1 MRMALRER
9 LLVDPGKA
17 VMLADW
23 DPADKLDFKKDD
35 DREQALAQ
43 GIVRLDALQYLMY
56 AERRHA
62 LLIVLQGMDAAGK
75 DGTIRHVMSGFNP
88 QGCRVTPFKEPSRE
102 EADHDFL
109 WRVHRAVPLK
119 GDIAIFNRSH
129 YEDVLVARVRTL
141 VPQEVWSRR
150 YEQINQFE
158 SLLKESGVTIVK
170 LFLHVSKD
178 EQKQRFEERLKD
190 PTKQWKLALGDFEN
204 RKYWDE
210 YMAAYEDALARCSTD
225 AAPWYII
232 PADRKWVRNLA
243 VSQIL
248 VETLESLK
256 MKFPKPSLD
265 PSAVKLV

>member
-1 MRMALRER
+1 MALRER
-9 LLVDPGKA
+9 LLVEPGKA

-23 DPADKLDFKKDD
+23 DPADKLTFKKDRD
-35 DREQALAQ
+35 YEAALAEA
-43 GIVRLDALQYLMY
+43 IARLDELQYLMY
-56 AERRHA
+56 AEHRHA

-75 DGTIRHVMSGFNP
+75 DGTIRHVMAAFNP
-88 QGCRVTPFKEPSRE
+88 QGCRVTAFKAPTSE

-141 VPQEVWSRR
+141 VPKEVWSRR

-158 SLLKESGVTIVK
+158 ALLSENGVTIVK
-170 LFLHVSKD
+170 LFLHMSKD

-190 PTKQWKLALGDFEN
+190 PTKQWKLAPGDFED

-225 AAPWYII
+225 AGPWYII

-248 VETLESLK
+248 VETLEALK
-256 MKFPKPSLD
+256 MKVPKPTFDL
-265 PSAVKLV
+265 AAFKLE

>member
-1 MRMALRER
+1 MTLREQ
-9 LLVDPGKA
+9 LLVEPGKA

-23 DPADKLDFKKDD
+23 DTADKLGFKKGD
-35 DREQALAQ
+35 EAELAKS
-43 GIVRLDALQYLMY
+43 IERLDELQYLMY
-56 AERRHA
+56 AEHRHA

-75 DGTIRHVMSGFNP
+75 DGTIRHVMTGLNP
-88 QGCRVTPFKEPSRE
+88 QGCRVTAFKVPSDK

-109 WRVHRAVPLK
+109 WRVHDAVPRR

-141 VPQEVWSRR
+141 VPKELWSRR
-150 YEQINQFE
+150 YQQINQFE
-158 SLLKESGVTIVK
+158 ALLKENGVTIVK
-170 LFLHVSKD
+170 FFLHVSKE
-178 EQKQRFEERLKD
+178 EQKKRFEERIGD
-190 PTKQWKLALGDFEN
+190 PTKQWKLAAGDFEN
-204 RKYWDE
+204 RKYWDD
-210 YMAAYEDALARCSTD
+210 YMAAYEDLLARCSTD

-256 MKFPKPSLD
+256 MRFPKASLD
-265 PSAVKLV
+265 PSSITLV